1 MPLNSHNPPMS
12 FFEMNTGIKTSA
24 NLMESVKT
32 VPIFEREGVD
42 WSQVSLTSI
51 LKKIV
56 PEEAFLEHNEEKVL
70 KCDAT
75 KDSSGTAATTT
86 ATTTIKTEFTMAEL
100 KLLDKDQLHS
110 LAKYL
115 NIKITKQTDHK
126 LEQEIFSICNNID
139 LSQRQK
145 RVLKPV
151 LNKEKI
157 SWTEENESLLIKLYE
172 ELRSEKQKVDQKLI
186 NLVSPNTSIVAMSL
200 KTRVSERGFWAVLA
214 EQMRNASKIHVSLSE
229 CRNKLMILK
238 RLRH

>member
-1 MPLNSHNPPMS
+1 MS

-56 PEEAFLEHNEEKVL
+56 PEEAFLEHSEEKVL

-75 KDSSGTAATTT
+75 KDSSST
-86 ATTTIKTEFTMAEL
+86 ATPTTIKTEFTMAEL

-110 LAKYL
+110 LAKHL

-151 LNKEKI
+151 LSKEKI